1 MLQYAMRSFV
11 LALLLTLVQPVVAET
26 WLHVYGR
33 SWHDQSGY
41 REINTGVGIEQ
52 KFAPAW
58 SWAAGT
64 FQNSEDRQS
73 VVVMA
78 KYHWIDQAPWAVR
91 WQLGAITGYRRY
103 AVAPVI
109 LPELCWSWVC
119 GMIIPTT
126 SQTAAAAAIY
136 LRVPL

>member
-1 MLQYAMRSFV
+1 MRSFV
-11 LALLLTLVQPVVAET
+11 LALLLTLAQPVVAET

-73 VVVMA
+73 VVTMV